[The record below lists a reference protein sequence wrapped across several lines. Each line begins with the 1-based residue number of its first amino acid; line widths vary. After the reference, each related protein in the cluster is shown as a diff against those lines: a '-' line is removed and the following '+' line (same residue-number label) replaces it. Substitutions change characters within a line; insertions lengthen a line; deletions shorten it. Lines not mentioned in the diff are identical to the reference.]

1 MFAREKTT
9 DDAFG
14 GIDRLEFLT
23 LSFVLGVSEKKGR
36 GENAGGGGRD
46 LFVQNLC
53 ILKFDFGIKT
63 TVGN

>member
-23 LSFVLGVSEKKGR
+23 LSLVPGVSEKKDAVRTREGAD
-36 GENAGGGGRD
+36 EI
-46 LFVQNLC
+46 FVQNLC

>member
-23 LSFVLGVSEKKGR
+23 LSLVPGVSEKKDAVRTREGADEISLSR
-36 GENAGGGGRD
+36 IFAS
-46 LFVQNLC
+46 
-53 ILKFDFGIKT
+53 
-63 TVGN
+63 